1 MKHIS
6 DILKESLLDDDLE
19 SAVDNQ
25 MLGEWMKENLSGQYK
40 VTLLKD
46 GTLKFRG
53 EVMIKNYNGEA
64 FPSNFVISFMQ
75 GDFKIEKC
83 PNLKNIHGLFKPY
96 TDVDGDYVISNCPKL
111 ESVDGG
117 PMTVKGTLSFTSNSS
132 LKSLEGM
139 PQFVYETIY
148 IMKNGKK
155 FAPKYIESLTHI
167 PKRIVCSLEEELNES
182 IVNEALNEPHLLELV
197 KQLKAN
203 GKNVK
208 SFLGD
213 TNVQLDQLDSSNV
226 KEYTKIDGKAT
237 KAAGEIVRATTAETS
252 GFIILVDWEGN
263 YLCLINNLK
272 KCTPIKQGY
281 RPYNYYRF
289 SEKGEMMKY
298 TDIMNAINMDAHSL
312 IVVKWGFEERNVVY
326 KLRSDR
332 STARDG
338 MIFNTPEQNEE
349 IAKGNVER
357 YKKLAAQMKA
367 QKDKNFE
374 AIDAAVEEIVMEV
387 LKMSQEAKRNPNKY
401 ESYQIRHL
409 NEMIYGEEHY
419 TGYNSR
425 TKKSTMGEDGL
436 LKLYTEYTTTYADI
450 LKTGGDNWDRNSL
463 RNKERRILDAIDNIR
478 TTIKIY
484 K

>member
-19 SAVDNQ
+19 STVDNQ
-25 MLGEWMKENLSGQYK
+25 MLGEWMKENLSGKYK
-40 VTLLKD
+40 VTSLKD

-64 FPSNFVISFMQ
+64 FPDNFVISFMQ

-132 LKSLEGM
+132 LKSLDGM

-155 FAPKYIESLTHI
+155 FTPKYIESYAQY
-167 PKRIVCSLEEELNES
+167 PRRIVCSLEEELNES

-203 GKNVK
+203 GKKVK
-208 SFLGD
+208 DFLGD

-226 KEYTKIDGKAT
+226 KEYTKIDAKAT
-237 KAAGEIVRATTAETS
+237 KAASEIVRATETF
-252 GFIILVDWEGN
+252 GFIILVDYEGN
-263 YLCLINNLK
+263 YLCFINNLK
-272 KCTPIKQGY
+272 KCIPIERGY
-281 RPYNYYRF
+281 KPYNYYSF
-289 SEKGEMMKY
+289 PEQGEMMSY
-298 TDIMNAINMDAHSL
+298 TSIMNEIKMNARSL
-312 IVVKWGFEERNVVY
+312 IVVKWGFEDRNVVY

-332 STARDG
+332 RVSRDG

-349 IAKGNVER
+349 IAKENVER

-367 QKDKNFE
+367 QKDKRFE
-374 AIDAAVEEIVMEV
+374 EIDTAVEEIVMEV
-387 LKMSQEAKRNPNKY
+387 LKMSQEAKRNPDKY
-401 ESYQIRHL
+401 ETYQIRSL
-409 NEMIYGEEHY
+409 NERIYGEEHY

-450 LKTGGDNWDRNSL
+450 LKNGGDRWDRNSL
-463 RNKERRILDAIDNIR
+463 RNKEQRILDAIDSIR
-478 TTIKIY
+478 RIIKIY

>member
-19 SAVDNQ
+19 SAVDGQ

-40 VTLLKD
+40 VTSLKD

-53 EVMIKNYNGEA
+53 EVIIKNYNGEA
-64 FPSNFVISFMQ
+64 FPDNFVISFMQ

-83 PNLKNIHGLFKPY
+83 PNLKNIRGLFKPY

-155 FAPKYIESLTHI
+155 FTPKYIESYTRI
-167 PKRIVCSLEEELNES
+167 PKRIVCSLEDELNES

-203 GKNVK
+203 GKKVK
-208 SFLGD
+208 SYLGD

-226 KEYTKIDGKAT
+226 KEYTKIDAKAT
-237 KAAGEIVRATTAETS
+237 KAASEIVRS
-252 GFIILVDWEGN
+252 SDVFGFIIVVDYEGN
-263 YLCLINNLK
+263 YLCTINNNK
-272 KCTPIKQGY
+272 KCTPIQQGY
-281 RPYNYYRF
+281 KPYNYYSF
-289 SEKGEMMKY
+289 PEHGEIMSY
-298 TDIMNAINMDAHSL
+298 TSIMNEIKMNAHSL
-312 IVVKWGFEERNVVY
+312 IVVKWGFEDRNVVY
-326 KLRSDR
+326 NLRSER
-332 STARDG
+332 RVSRDG

-349 IAKGNVER
+349 IAKENVER

-374 AIDAAVEEIVMEV
+374 AIDTAVEEIVMEV

-401 ESYQIRHL
+401 ETYQIRNL
-409 NEMIYGEEHY
+409 NERIYGTEHY

-425 TKKSTMGEDGL
+425 TKKSTVGEDGL
-436 LKLYTEYTTTYADI
+436 LKLYTEYTITYADI
-450 LKTGGDNWDRNSL
+450 LKNGGDRWDRNSL
-463 RNKERRILDAIDNIR
+463 RSKERRILDAIDDIR
-478 TTIKIY
+478 AVIKIY

>member
-1 MKHIS
+1 MKHIN
-6 DILKESLLDDDLE
+6 DILKESLPDDDLE
-19 SAVDNQ
+19 STVDNQ
-25 MLGEWMKENLSGQYK
+25 MLGEWMKENLSGKYK
-40 VTLLKD
+40 VTSLKD

-139 PQFVYETIY
+139 PQFIYETIY

-155 FAPKYIESLTHI
+155 FSQKYIESYTSL
-167 PKRIVCSLEEELNES
+167 PKRIVCSLEEEVNEYV
-182 IVNEALNEPHLLELV
+182 VNEALNEPHLLELI

-203 GKNVK
+203 GRRVK
-208 SFLGD
+208 SYIGD

-226 KEYTKIDGKAT
+226 KEYSKIDARAIKSAS
-237 KAAGEIVRATTAETS
+237 EIVRAS
-252 GFIILVDWEGN
+252 DIFGFIILVDYDGS
-263 YLCLINNLK
+263 YLCFINNHK
-272 KCTPIKQGY
+272 KCIPIKQGY
-281 RPYNYYRF
+281 KPHNYYRF
-289 SEKGEMMKY
+289 REYGEMMSY
-298 TDIMNAINMDAHSL
+298 TDIMNEIKVNAHSL

-349 IAKGNVER
+349 IAKENVER

-367 QKDKNFE
+367 QKDKNLE

-450 LKTGGDNWDRNSL
+450 LKTGGDKWDRNSL